1 MHAVD
6 YMTKAVVT
14 AAPGDLVMDVQKI
27 MQQQGVRHIPVV
39 DEGELVG
46 IVSLNS
52 LRDASPS
59 KATDLSMHEIHYL
72 LSRMEIRDVMKTE
85 VVTCG
90 PLDHVEDV
98 AKIMQTKRIGAVPVV
113 DRGRL
118 LGILTNDDMF
128 GILMKILGM
137 DSPGRRITILMER
150 GRGELLV
157 DIVKAV
163 KAKGKFI
170 KSFLSMESPQPG
182 RQTVILHLDDSE
194 MEKVVSDLKEK
205 GFEVQAVDEVK

>member
-14 AAPGDLVMDVQKI
+14 AAPGDLVVDVQKT
-27 MQQQGVRHIPVV
+27 MRQQGIRHIPVID
-39 DEGELVG
+39 DEKLVG

-52 LRDASPS
+52 LRDATPS

-72 LSRMEIRDVMKTE
+72 LSKMKIRDVMKTE

-90 PLDHVEDV
+90 PHDHVEDI
-98 AKIMQTKRIGAVPVV
+98 ARIMQTKRIGAVPVV
-113 DRGRL
+113 DKDRL

-128 GILMKILGM
+128 RVLMKILGM
-137 DSPGRRITILMER
+137 DSPGWRITIQMDR

-163 KAKGKFI
+163 KDRGKFI
-170 KSFLSMESPQPG
+170 KSFLSIESPQPG
-182 RQTVILHLDDSE
+182 RQTVILHLDKSE
-194 MEKVVSDLKEK
+194 MDEVVSALKEL